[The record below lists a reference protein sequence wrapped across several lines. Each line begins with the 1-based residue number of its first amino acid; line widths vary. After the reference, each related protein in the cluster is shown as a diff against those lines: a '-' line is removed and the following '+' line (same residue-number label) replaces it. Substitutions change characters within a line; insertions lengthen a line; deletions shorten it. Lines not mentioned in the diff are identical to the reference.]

1 MLLRF
6 TYSTFLAVTL
16 IFLTT
21 LQAAAENRVV
31 TINNNTEYD
40 IVRFYGSQR
49 DAKTWQEDILGKR
62 ILPAGSSI
70 NIDFDDGTGYCIF
83 DFKAVFEDDDVL
95 IRKGVNVCEISDFT
109 YN

>member
-16 IFLTT
+16 IFLTS
-21 LQAAAENRVV
+21 LQAAAENRWV
-31 TINNNTEYD
+31 TINNNTGYD

-62 ILPAGSSI
+62 ILPSGSSI
-70 NIDFDDGTGYCIF
+70 NINFDDGTGYCIF